1 MGLFGKLFKRGNDDL
16 GLGLDK
22 PSYRSMSDDEL
33 GLPELGK
40 DSFSEPSLPVDD
52 EEPGISPLRSYPP
65 PRPMP
70 MSRPQ
75 PHQAAP
81 SPMGSMN
88 PGSRDVDLILSKLD
102 SIRSILT
109 TLDMRIS
116 NLERSAG
123 VEEKQQ
129 TKGYKW

>member
-22 PSYRSMSDDEL
+22 PSYRPMSEDEL
-33 GLPELGK
+33 GLPELGR
-40 DSFSEPSLPVDD
+40 DSFSEPSAPADD

-70 MSRPQ
+70 PRSQSQQ
-75 PHQAAP
+75 PG
-81 SPMGSMN
+81 MGSIN
-88 PGSRDVDLILSKLD
+88 PSSRDVDLILSKLD

-116 NLERSAG
+116 NLERSVG
-123 VEEKQQ
+123 IEEKQQ
-129 TKGYKW
+129 TKGYRW

>member
-1 MGLFGKLFKRGNDDL
+1 MGIFGKLFKRGNDDL

-22 PSYRSMSDDEL
+22 PSYRPMSEDEL

-40 DSFSEPSLPVDD
+40 DSFSEPSAQVDD

-70 MSRPQ
+70 SRPQ
-75 PHQAAP
+75 PQQQGP
-81 SPMGSMN
+81 VGSMSMGN
-88 PGSRDVDLILSKLD
+88 RDVDLILSKLD

-116 NLERSAG
+116 NLERNAG
-123 VEEKQQ
+123 VEEKKQ
-129 TKGYKW
+129 TKGYRW